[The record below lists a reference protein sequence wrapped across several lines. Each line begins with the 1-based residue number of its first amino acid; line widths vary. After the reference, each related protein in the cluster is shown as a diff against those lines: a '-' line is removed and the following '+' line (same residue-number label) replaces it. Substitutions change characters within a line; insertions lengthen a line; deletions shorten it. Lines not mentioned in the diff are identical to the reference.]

1 MGRWI
6 ELGGPLTIIA
16 LLAWATWPPRGYLML
31 GWYLLLALG
40 AVAVVLS
47 VVLPP
52 DWRARPAPV
61 LAGIAL
67 VIAALILAYAAL
79 RPIPWKEWG
88 SQEFAE
94 GLETRADAA
103 PGSRPADPTTRPVR

>member
-16 LLAWATWPPRGYLML
+16 LLAWATWPSRGYLML

-88 SQEFAE
+88 SQESAE